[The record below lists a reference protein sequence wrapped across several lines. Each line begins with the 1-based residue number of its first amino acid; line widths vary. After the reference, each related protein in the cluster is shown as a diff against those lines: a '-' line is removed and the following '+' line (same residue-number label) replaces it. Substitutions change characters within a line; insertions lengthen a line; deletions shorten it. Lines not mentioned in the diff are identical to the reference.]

1 VVDDHDVVRIGL
13 KNYLALED
21 DMEVVGEASDGAEA
35 VAQAEQ
41 TLPDVILMD
50 LIMERMD
57 GITATRQIKQAH
69 TDIQIIILTSYYD
82 EKQVIPAM
90 EAGAISYLLKSAR
103 ADEIVQAIRAAVQG
117 ESRIESKVANQLMQS
132 MRRPTALHAQLTER
146 EREVLL
152 MIAEGKTNQDIADA
166 LYIGIKTV
174 KTHVSNILQKLEV
187 EDRTQA
193 AVYAH
198 RNGLLE

>member
-1 VVDDHDVVRIGL
+1 MVDDHDVVRIGL